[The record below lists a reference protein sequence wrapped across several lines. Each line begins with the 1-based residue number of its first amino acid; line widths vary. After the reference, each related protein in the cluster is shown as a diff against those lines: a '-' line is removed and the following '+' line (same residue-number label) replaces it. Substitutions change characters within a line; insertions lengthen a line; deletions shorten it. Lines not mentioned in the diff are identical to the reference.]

1 MDISASPS
9 TWFDFGALSEMKAQA
24 VRSESEAAGGA
35 AEQFESMFI
44 GLMLKEMRKTVSRSE
59 LLNSQAMDT
68 YQEMFDQQVSLNM
81 SKAGGIGL
89 AKFMMQQG
97 KRPVVPADLQ
107 NIDAAKVGFEITTAD
122 ALLRRA
128 GAVR

>member
-1 MDISASPS
+1 
-9 TWFDFGALSEMKAQA
+9 
-24 VRSESEAAGGA
+24 
-35 AEQFESMFI
+35 MFI
-44 GLMLKEMRKTVSRSE
+44 SLMLKEMRKTVSRSE

-89 AKFMMQQG
+89 AKFMLQQG
-97 KRPVVPADLQ
+97 KPPALPLGGQVAIPEAGALDM
-107 NIDAAKVGFEITTAD
+107 TTSD

-128 GAVR
+128 GTVR

>member
-1 MDISASPS
+1 
-9 TWFDFGALSEMKAQA
+9 MKAQA

-97 KRPVVPADLQ
+97 KHPVVPVDLQ
-107 NIDAAKVGFEITTAD
+107 SADVKNAGFDITTAD